1 MNERIKRQNSI
12 YAIHTRLALFSTCSA
27 RKTLIIY
34 EHEVKIE
41 SFEGMPEG
49 LMFYR
54 RKLGEG
60 YRSSPN
66 LNKSKSRLII
76 LKDIVFFGLEVITE
90 GVRLILFMIMLFL
103 GWGLSAMSMDNV
115 PVRN

>member
-1 MNERIKRQNSI
+1 
-12 YAIHTRLALFSTCSA
+12 
-27 RKTLIIY
+27 
-34 EHEVKIE
+34 
-41 SFEGMPEG
+41 
-49 LMFYR
+49 MFYR

-66 LNKSKSRLII
+66 LNKSKSRLIPVI